1 MTPEAPSQGDQPG
14 GKEPGGEKPDS
25 KSRSGDPKGTKESDL
40 PAQNSGSSPPKPGS
54 QGEPSATGTP
64 VEKWGELPPHVRD
77 VFRAQGGGDL
87 PAPYRDW
94 IDAYYRRLSKRSG
107 S

>member
-1 MTPEAPSQGDQPG
+1 LDAQD
-14 GKEPGGEKPDS
+14 
-25 KSRSGDPKGTKESDL
+25 KSGAAPKGGAK
-40 PAQNSGSSPPKPGS
+40 
-54 QGEPSATGTP
+54 GEPSPTGTP